1 MRTKREVEW
10 FTFIKTGGLL
20 IVAIGLAWSASAQNL
35 AQHNWYFGNSANAI
49 RFNRATNMAAVVA
62 GKAVPFGTGGSAVAT
77 DPATADLW
85 FYTDGNNVFDATN
98 VLMATGAGLAAN
110 ASANQ
115 PVAICQMPGDST
127 KFLIFTNTANYT
139 AGGNILVSVV
149 DMTQFGNSVFPSPPL
164 GKVTYKNIPTAMA
177 NRSEGMMIIP
187 HANGT
192 DYWLIS
198 HQNNSVNY
206 FACQISK
213 TSFNPAGAGSFTFTN
228 IVQSQTPLPATVA
241 LSVAN
246 FSYFKKK
253 KLLTVS
259 PQTASTNAL
268 TLLFNETT
276 GALSLDQVLYNT
288 GVASTTNQN
297 IYDIQWDN
305 KGRYLY
311 VSRVGEAGIN
321 ADVLQFDYLSSSA
334 GSSVIASVLSA
345 PIYRSWGLQLA
356 PDSAI
361 YHLYQATSGG
371 PFLAEK
377 FTKTDTIAA
386 RVTQTP
392 LPLGALNFTGTQFP
406 SFIPKINISLQL
418 SFTSSGSCQNSNIT
432 FFPNVFPNADSLHWD
447 FGDTTRVTD
456 WSPVH
461 KFKMAKTYTVT
472 LTGYYQGNK
481 KVFTKPITITPF
493 SLKLI
498 LPSDTTACAC
508 QLPVNKL
515 ACTMPQFSVKLKTSG
530 GNPVSYIWSNGQT
543 GTTLKPDSSGFYYVV
558 VTDASGCSAYAGV
571 TVKQYKKTEQR
582 SNIWYFGNKAGINFN
597 LSPPKALSNSNM
609 VAPAGSAIVCD
620 QNGQTIFYT
629 NGSTVW
635 NKKNQVIA
643 TQIGGDST
651 SSQSALIIPV
661 PNDQTLYY
669 IFTTQPVN
677 GFSGNELRYS
687 LFDLKMNNG
696 TGGLVQKNI
705 LLFAKSTERLTGNN
719 DWLIAHE
726 YGNNT
731 FRAYRITAQGI
742 SDPVYSAI
750 GSTHSFQ
757 NATNAEGY
765 MKLGPNNNL
774 AVALSTPGTS
784 NLVEVFHLNDSTG
797 MLTYYRKITLSNS
810 AGQVYGVEFSPGGK
824 KLFISV
830 RGASSDIYE
839 YWFDYKGHLNL
850 LKDNVESGTEIGALQ
865 IAPDSQIYFAI
876 NNSTSLGTI
885 QAVEDTTKV
894 SGINLNGFNLAAGTN
909 SYLGLP
915 NFRQQVGIGFGGPAF
930 TFTGLCLGDSTK
942 FVGTPTDAIDKFQW
956 FFGDGGSSTKGSPTH
971 LYASAGTY
979 NVQMRLTNRC
989 GLDTTITQQVVIRPK
1004 PAKPSLAAVTALCA
1018 SSVLLNSNLPNTP
1031 GLTYLWSTGVTTDT
1045 LRIFKPTKVTVTNTD
1060 TNGCSSTAMGI
1071 VVDNRPIINLG
1082 PDITICR
1089 NSFVPNLDAGNPG
1102 SAYTWT
1108 INGAAAGASQ
1118 TQSVS
1123 TTTPGIFKYGVL
1135 VVDPITTCRAT
1146 GQKTFTVMAI
1156 PAFTMAGTNPT
1167 SCGATNGTITLT
1179 SVFSP
1184 NLYSYFVSGG
1194 SFNQLGQNQSAAAQ
1208 GPFTGLS
1215 AGTYS
1220 AIITDQITGCTASS
1234 AYGLVD
1240 ATFTASASFNNCN
1253 PSLVKVTPTGG
1264 VAPYK
1269 YTFTNAGT
1277 GQVTG
1282 PLTTDTTSLVPGN
1295 YVIQVVDNSG
1305 AGCTYSFNQ
1314 NVNPIAPVLTITPSL
1329 CANPATLTASV
1340 AGATSYNWTGPAIS
1354 GSVTGSSINIL
1365 AGGMYQVVVKTSGG
1379 CKLTQTST
1387 VLYNGPITPAFTQ
1400 SDPCQNQ
1407 VILTATPTGSYTYRW
1422 YENGSATPTQ
1432 LGQLVSLTASDNGA
1446 SFVLQVVDAVSG
1458 CTVSTT
1464 AKTVQVT
1471 GPVTAGLTSSLAC
1484 DDGKPFTLTSATNAA
1499 SPTYVWKLNGNSIA
1513 GAAAATLQQTTA
1525 GTYEVDITLGTCQAA
1540 ATILITR
1547 APVPTGQLPVQATIC
1562 SDIDNHN
1569 PNTTKV
1575 TLDPGFFTTYDWFK
1589 NTVSLSYTLRTY
1601 TADSPGTYSVN
1612 LTNTF
1617 GCSNTNTTN
1626 VINDCEPAV
1635 TAPNAFRPGSTHD
1648 VNTYFQ
1654 VFSFFI
1660 TDTFEV
1666 LIYNRWGEL
1675 VYESKDRKFQWHGD
1689 FNGNGSPLPGGTY
1702 TYLVRYVST
1711 FHPDQGVQE
1720 LRGGVVLL
1728 R

>member
-1 MRTKREVEW
+1 MQAV
-10 FTFIKTGGLL
+10 GLFKYIQKFGFL
-20 IVAIGLAWSASAQNL
+20 IVVWGCAVHAHAQNL

-49 RFNRATNMAAVVA
+49 RFNRSTNVAAA
-62 GKAVPFGTGGSAVAT
+62 ITGKATPFGTGGSAVAT
-77 DPATADLW
+77 DPATANLW

-98 VLMATGAGLAAN
+98 VLMANGAGLLAN
-110 ASANQ
+110 TSANQ
-115 PVAICQMPGDST
+115 PVAICPMPGDST
-127 KFLIFTNTANYT
+127 KFLVFTNSANYT
-139 AGGNILVSVV
+139 TGGNIVVSVV

-164 GKVTYKNIPTAMA
+164 GKVTYKNIVTPMA

-192 DYWLIS
+192 DFWLIS

-213 TSFNPAGAGSFTFTN
+213 TSFNAAGPSFTFTQ
-228 IVQSQTPLPATVA
+228 IVQSQTPLPTTVA

-246 FSYFKKK
+246 FSYNRKK

-259 PQTASTNAL
+259 PQTASTDAL
-268 TLLFNETT
+268 TLSFNEAT
-276 GALSLDQVLYNT
+276 GALALDKVLYNT

-305 KGRYLY
+305 KGQYLY
-311 VSRVGEAGIN
+311 VSRTGEAGIN
-321 ADVLQFDYLSSSA
+321 ADVLQFDYTNSSPST
-334 GSSVIASVLSA
+334 SVITSVLQA
-345 PIYRSWGLQLA
+345 PIYRSWGLQIA

-371 PFLAEK
+371 PFLVEK
-377 FTKTDTIAA
+377 FTKTDTIASH
-386 RVTQTP
+386 VIQTP
-392 LPLGALNFTGTQFP
+392 LPFGAINFAGTQFP
-406 SFIPKINISLQL
+406 SFIPKMTISLQL
-418 SFTSSGSCQNSNIT
+418 SFTASGSCQNSNIT
-432 FFPNVFPNADSLHWD
+432 FFPKVFPNADSLHWD
-447 FGDTTRVTD
+447 FGDTTHVTD

-481 KVFTKPITITPF
+481 KVFTQPLTITPF

-498 LPSDTTACAC
+498 LPTDTTACAC
-508 QLPVNKL
+508 QLPINKL
-515 ACTMPQFSVKLKTSG
+515 ACSMPQFSVKVKTSG
-530 GNPVSYIWSNGQT
+530 GNPVSYLWSNGQT
-543 GTTLKPDSSGFYYVV
+543 GTTLQPDSAGFYYVV

-571 TVKQYKKTEQR
+571 TVKQYKKTDQR
-582 SNIWYFGNKAGINFN
+582 SNIWYFGNKAGIDFN
-597 LSPPKALSNSNM
+597 QHPPKALNNSAM
-609 VAPAGSAIVCD
+609 IAPAGSAIVCD
-620 QNGQTIFYT
+620 QNGRTIFYT

-635 NKKNQVIA
+635 NKKNLVIA
-643 TQIGGDST
+643 THIGGDST
-651 SSQSALIIPV
+651 STQSALIIPV
-661 PNDQTLYY
+661 PNDPTLYY
-669 IFTTQPVN
+669 IFTTQPAN

-687 LFDLKMNNG
+687 LFDLKLNGG
-696 TGGLVQKNI
+696 TGGLTQKNI
-705 LLFAKSTERLTGNN
+705 LLFSKSTERITGNN

-750 GSTHSFQ
+750 GSVHSFQ
-757 NATNAEGY
+757 NAANAAGY
-765 MKLGPNNNL
+765 MKLGPNNTL
-774 AVALSTPGTS
+774 AVALSTPGSS

-797 MLTYYRKITLSNS
+797 MMTYYRKVTLSNTS
-810 AGQVYGVEFSPGGK
+810 GQVYGVEFSPGGK

-830 RGASSDIYE
+830 RGANSDIYE

-850 LKDNVESGTEIGALQ
+850 LKDNVESGTDVDALQ

-885 QAVEDTTKV
+885 QALEDTTKA
-894 SGINLNGFNLAAGTN
+894 SIINLSGFNLAAGTN

-930 TFTGLCLGDSTK
+930 SFTGLCLGDSTK

-971 LYASAGTY
+971 LYAAAGTY

-1004 PAKPSLAAVTALCA
+1004 PAKPSLAAVSVLCS
-1018 SSVLLNSNLPNTP
+1018 SSVLLNSNTPNTP
-1031 GLTYLWSTGVTTDT
+1031 GLTYLWSTGATTDT
-1045 LRIFKPTKVTVTNTD
+1045 LRIFKPTKLTVTNTD
-1060 TNGCSSTAMGI
+1060 TNGCSSTAIGI

-1082 PDITICR
+1082 PNATVCK
-1089 NSFVPNLDAGNPG
+1089 NSFVLNLDAGNPG
-1102 SAYTWT
+1102 GNYTWT
-1108 INGAAAGASQ
+1108 INGVAAGTSQ
-1118 TQSVS
+1118 QQPVS
-1123 TTTPGIFKYGVL
+1123 TTTAGIFKYNVL
-1135 VVDPITTCRAT
+1135 VVDPITTCQAT
-1146 GQKTFTVMAI
+1146 GQKTFTVVNI
-1156 PAFTMAGTNPT
+1156 PTVTMIGTNPT
-1167 SCGATNGTITLT
+1167 SCGAANGTITLNPVT
-1179 SVFSP
+1179 SP

-1194 SFNQLGQNQSAAAQ
+1194 AFNQLGQNQSAATQ

-1220 AIITDQITGCTASS
+1220 AIITDQITGCTASA

-1240 ATFTASASFNNCN
+1240 ATYTASATFNSCN
-1253 PSLVKVTPTGG
+1253 PSLVKVTTTGG
-1264 VAPYK
+1264 IAPFK

-1295 YVIQVVDNSG
+1295 YVIQVADNNG

-1314 NVNPIAPVLTITPSL
+1314 SVNPVAPVLTITPSL
-1329 CANPATLTASV
+1329 CTNPATLTANV
-1340 AGATSYNWTGPAIS
+1340 VGASSYSWTGPAIS
-1354 GSVTGSSINIL
+1354 GSTAASSINIT
-1365 AGGMYQVVVKTSGG
+1365 AGGIYQVVVKTSGG

-1387 VLYNGPITPAFTQ
+1387 VNYNGPITPAFTQ
-1400 SDPCQNQ
+1400 SDPCQTS
-1407 VILTATPTGSYTYRW
+1407 VILTATPVGNYTYRW

-1432 LGQLVSLTASDNGA
+1432 LGQLVSLSPTDNGA
-1446 SFVLQVVDAVSG
+1446 TFILQVIDAVSG
-1458 CTVSTT
+1458 CTVST
-1464 AKTVQVT
+1464 ASKTVQVV

-1484 DDGKPFTLTSATNAA
+1484 DDGKPFTLTSTTNAG
-1499 SPTYVWKLNGNSIA
+1499 SPTYVWQLNGNNIS
-1513 GAAAATLQQTTA
+1513 GATSATLQQTAT
-1525 GTYEVDITLGTCQAA
+1525 GTYQVNITLGVCSASA
-1540 ATILITR
+1540 NILITR
-1547 APVPTGQLPVQATIC
+1547 APVPVGQLPVQATIC
-1562 SDIDNHN
+1562 SDVDNQN
-1569 PNTTKV
+1569 PSTSKV
-1575 TLDPGFFTTYDWFK
+1575 TLDPGFFTAYDWFK
-1589 NTVSLSYTLRTY
+1589 NTVTLNYTLRSY
-1601 TADSPGTYSVN
+1601 VADSPGIYSVN

-1617 GCSNTNTTN
+1617 GCTSTNTVN
-1626 VINDCEPAV
+1626 VINDCEPVV
-1635 TAPNAFRPGSTHD
+1635 TAPNAFRPGSTHQ

-1660 TDTFEV
+1660 TDNFEV
-1666 LIYNRWGEL
+1666 LIFNRWGEL
-1675 VYESKDRKFQWHGD
+1675 VYESKDRNFRWHGD

-1711 FHPDQGVQE
+1711 FHPDLGVQE
-1720 LRGGVVLL
+1720 QRGGVVLL